1 MLLAQTWR
9 APVLISPRTD
19 LERSHPDITD
29 LESSHPDIPP
39 SAHTLSQ
46 MPKVKAHDYKL
57 FSYATVSTFTEE
69 LVLLGLLGDW
79 WVLSATTGA
88 RGEFRM

>member
-1 MLLAQTWR
+1 M
-9 APVLISPRTD
+9 LISQTKLMVVQDSEDLLLPAPR
-19 LERSHPDITD
+19 TD